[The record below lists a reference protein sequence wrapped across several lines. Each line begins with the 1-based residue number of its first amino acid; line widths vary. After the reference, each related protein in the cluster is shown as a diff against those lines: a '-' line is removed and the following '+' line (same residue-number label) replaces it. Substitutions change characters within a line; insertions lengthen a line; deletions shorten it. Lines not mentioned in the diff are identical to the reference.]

1 MQSNRKDHDEPGWQ
15 KIVLGVSGG
24 IAAYKTPELVRR
36 LRERGADVRVAMTEA
51 AKAFITPLSLQ
62 AVSGYPVSDSLLDPA
77 AEAAMGHIELG
88 KWADLVILAPATA
101 DLIARVAAGMANDLV
116 STICLATPAPIAVL
130 PAMNQQMYRA
140 AATQH
145 NLDVLASRGM
155 LIWGPDSGS
164 QACGDVGPGRMLDP
178 LTIVDMAA
186 AHFSPVNDLQHLNI
200 MITAGPTRE
209 PLDPVRYISNH
220 SSGKMGFAI
229 AAAAARR
236 GANVTLVSGPV
247 ALPTP
252 PFVQRIDVMTA
263 LEMEAAVQ
271 AAVQK
276 QHIFIG
282 CAAVADYRAAAVAS
296 EKIKKQ
302 ATQGDELTVKM
313 VKNPDI
319 VAGVAALKD
328 KRPYVVGFAAETNNV
343 EEYARQKRI
352 RKNLDLICAND
363 VSLSTQGF
371 NSDSNALHLFWQDG
385 DKALPLERKALLGQ
399 LLLDEIVTRYDE
411 KIDVKI
417 LDPRVGQQ
425 FPLPTYATSGSAG
438 LDLRACLDD
447 AVELAPGATTLVPTG
462 LAIHIADPSLA
473 AVMLPRSGLGHKH
486 GIVLGNLVGLIDS
499 DYQGQLM
506 VSIWNRGQDSF
517 TIEPG
522 ERIAQ
527 MVFVPVVQAEFN
539 LVEEFE
545 ATDRGEG
552 GFGHSGRK

>member
-1 MQSNRKDHDEPGWQ
+1 MMSLAGK

-116 STICLATPAPIAVL
+116 STICLATPASVAVL

-145 NLDVLASRGM
+145 NL
-155 LIWGPDSGS
+155 
-164 QACGDVGPGRMLDP
+164 GRMLDP

-186 AHFSPVNDLQHLNI
+186 EHFSPVNDLQHLNI

-229 AAAAARR
+229 AAAAAKR

-247 ALPTP
+247 SLSTP
-252 PFVQRIDVMTA
+252 PFVQRVDVMTA

-271 AAVQK
+271 SAVQQ

-282 CAAVADYRAAAVAS
+282 CAAVADYRAETVAH

-319 VAGVAALKD
+319 IAGVAALD
-328 KRPYVVGFAAETNNV
+328 ANRPFVVGFAAETNNV

-352 RKNLDLICAND
+352 RKNLDVICAND

-385 DKALPLERKALLGQ
+385 DKVLPLERKELLGQ

-411 KIDVKI
+411 K
-417 LDPRVGQQ
+417 
-425 FPLPTYATSGSAG
+425 
-438 LDLRACLDD
+438 
-447 AVELAPGATTLVPTG
+447 
-462 LAIHIADPSLA
+462 
-473 AVMLPRSGLGHKH
+473 
-486 GIVLGNLVGLIDS
+486 
-499 DYQGQLM
+499 
-506 VSIWNRGQDSF
+506 NR
-517 TIEPG
+517 
-522 ERIAQ
+522 R
-527 MVFVPVVQAEFN
+527 
-539 LVEEFE
+539 
-545 ATDRGEG
+545 
-552 GFGHSGRK
+552 